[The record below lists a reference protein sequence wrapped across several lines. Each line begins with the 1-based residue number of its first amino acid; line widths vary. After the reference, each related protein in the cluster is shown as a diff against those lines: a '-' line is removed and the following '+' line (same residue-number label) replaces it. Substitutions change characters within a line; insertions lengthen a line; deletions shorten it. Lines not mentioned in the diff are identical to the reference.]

1 MPSLLKRNPDLSIII
16 PVYNL
21 EDFIAP
27 MLRSLSEQETTFT
40 TEVLFVLNNCTDR
53 SEEVIRESNIGEILY
68 CTKQGC
74 GCARNVGLDHATG
87 EYIWFM
93 DGDDWLLSPNAIQE
107 AMDTAQGF
115 DLIHVPYSKEK
126 FRWEYFSMVWQYVMR
141 REFVKEFRFPEY
153 QPSEDDAYM
162 EKVLAKAG
170 YNRHTY
176 HSLPQTSTLY
186 YYNYMRTGS
195 NMYRYTHGEKI

>member
-1 MPSLLKRNPDLSIII
+1 
-16 PVYNL
+16 
-21 EDFIAP
+21 
-27 MLRSLSEQETTFT
+27 
-40 TEVLFVLNNCTDR
+40 
-53 SEEVIRESNIGEILY
+53 
-68 CTKQGC
+68 
-74 GCARNVGLDHATG
+74 
-87 EYIWFM
+87 M

-115 DLIHVPYSKEK
+115 DIIHVPYSKEK